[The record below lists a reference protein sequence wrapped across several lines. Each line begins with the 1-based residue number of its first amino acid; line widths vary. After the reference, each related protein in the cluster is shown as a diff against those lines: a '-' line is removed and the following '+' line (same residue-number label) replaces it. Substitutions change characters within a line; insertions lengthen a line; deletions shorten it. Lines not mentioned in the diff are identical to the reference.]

1 MKKFLQRSLSLAAVA
16 LMTAFNA
23 TAQEEVRVVVIGGL
37 DLSGTWQAVEAAAEE
52 ALGLQVTTVL
62 TAPKER
68 IVPLFMEGEA
78 DLMLIHGGDE
88 TFSLQAL
95 GYAAPLQTWGF
106 NEFVF
111 VGPDS
116 DPAGIAQAISGA
128 DAIQKIQSSQQPL
141 LMFRDPG
148 SYNIL
153 QHLLD
158 TAGLIPAQLK
168 LIPDAAARPQQ
179 VLQQASRDQ
188 ASVLVGHI
196 PVAFGR
202 MTAPGMKVLF
212 SGDSAMRRAYVVVT
226 PGPIHPANE
235 TARANSERLAE
246 FLVSEAGQ
254 NVLMQSV
261 SESGSPWI
269 FPRNSA
275 ELQMRPNAPN

>member
-1 MKKFLQRSLSLAAVA
+1 MKKLFKLLLAIALLTSVAAVPA
-16 LMTAFNA
+16 I
-23 TAQEEVRVVVIGGL
+23 AQEEVRVVVIGGL

-52 ALGLQVTTVL
+52 SLGLQITTVL
-62 TAPKER
+62 SAPKER
-68 IVPLFMEGEA
+68 IVPLFMNGEA

-106 NEFVF
+106 NEFAF
-111 VGPDS
+111 VGPEN
-116 DPAGIAQAISGA
+116 DPAGIAQATSGA
-128 DAIQKIQSSQQPL
+128 EAIQKIQATQQPL
-141 LMFRDPG
+141 IMFRDPG

-158 TAGLIPAQLK
+158 TAGLIPAQLN
-168 LIPDAAARPQQ
+168 LIPDAAARSQQ

-188 ASVLVGHI
+188 AYVLVGHI

-202 MTAPGMKVLF
+202 MSAPGMKVLF
-212 SGDSAMRRAYVVVT
+212 NGDSAMRRAYVVVT
-226 PGPIHPANE
+226 PGPMHPASDS
-235 TARANSERLAE
+235 ARANSERLAE

-261 SESGSPWI
+261 SESGAPWI
-269 FPRNSA
+269 FPRSSA
-275 ELQMRPNAPN
+275 GLQMRPTAN